1 MGKREDVIM
10 RIEEILRAGG
20 IKPGERLPPER
31 LLAERCGVSRGS
43 VREAMRALAEKG
55 LVETRRGDGSY
66 LVGGDV
72 TALSAAV
79 RDAVA
84 ARKARLSQI
93 FGFRLMIEPSIA
105 AEAAKF
111 ATASQIE
118 AMKAIICDQQRRL
131 MANEDDA
138 DLDAAFHL
146 RLARATKNPVVV
158 EVLAAISGILSETRA
173 AGLRTAMRRQ
183 EAVDAHLR
191 IIGALDRRDPESGA
205 RIMREH
211 LEAARRHAL
220 EAESG
225 AFSSTL

>member
-1 MGKREDVIM
+1 MGKREEVIM
-10 RIEEILRAGG
+10 RIEEYLRSGESR
-20 IKPGERLPPER
+20 PGERLPSER
-31 LLAERCGVSRGS
+31 ALAERCGVSRGS

-66 LVGGDV
+66 LVGDDV

-79 RDAVA
+79 REAVS

-105 AEAAKF
+105 AEAAKN
-111 ATASQIE
+111 ATPAQVE
-118 AMKAIICDQQRRL
+118 AMKAIVCDQQRRL
-131 MANEDDA
+131 LSGEDDA

-146 RLARATKNPVVV
+146 KLARAAKNPVAY
-158 EVLAAISGILSETRA
+158 EVLSAVSGILSETRA
-173 AGLRTAMRRQ
+173 SDLRTDARRR
-183 EAVDAHLR
+183 EAAAFHLD
-191 IIGALDRRDPESGA
+191 IIGALDRRDPAAGE

-220 EAESG
+220 ESEAG
-225 AFSSTL
+225 VLPSTL